1 MKEKKTGGRG
11 KFLAKSAK
19 KGPSKAY
26 AIPFIV
32 ALMVLTVIA
41 FIIPLRPTRS
51 MEEKRD
57 LAAFPEFTWEALL
70 SGDYFDDINLWF
82 SDTFPGRESWL
93 SLSASTK
100 ELHGIQDIVIHGDI
114 SLQETV
120 PDEYVA
126 STEET
131 PPPELMETEPS
142 GAEETQEPTQSETSG
157 SEETQESTEPAETE
171 PEETTPPTTPVEEW
185 GGVNA
190 GEDADIYLGSVIQI
204 GDTAFNYFTF
214 SQGQSDRFIN
224 TIKWYQ
230 EAIAKKDKDISV
242 ILAMIPTSVGVM
254 VEAEY
259 QEKIGC
265 TDQGAV
271 IDYIYSGIP
280 DEVVKVEIFDTLV
293 EHNDE
298 YLYFR
303 TDHHWTALGGYYCY
317 QEVCEALGMEPAPL
331 DAFEEWDQGEFQG
344 SNYYKCNQ
352 SSKLLLDNVYAYNP
366 PGDITMRINNE
377 NGRFTW
383 PVLTDMSKSAKNAK
397 YMTFLAGDH
406 PLCEITNND
415 IPEGLNCVIVK
426 DSYGNC
432 VAPFFTQNYHNVYVV
447 DFREYTAYNLRGFVD
462 AYDIDHVIFLIQV
475 GAAQDHTY
483 NNLIRRACGF

>member
-1 MKEKKTGGRG
+1 MKEQKTGGRG
-11 KFLAKSAK
+11 RFLAKSAK
-19 KGPSKAY
+19 KGPAKGFAV
-26 AIPFIV
+26 PFFV
-32 ALMVLTVIA
+32 ALFALTVVS

-51 MEEKRD
+51 MNEKRD
-57 LAAFPEFTWEALL
+57 LAVFPEFSWEALV
-70 SGDYFDDINLWF
+70 SGDYFDDITLWF
-82 SDTFPGRESWL
+82 SDTFPGRESWI
-93 SLSASTK
+93 SANASVQS
-100 ELHGIQDIVIHGDI
+100 LHGIQDVVIHGDI
-114 SLQETV
+114 SIRETV
-120 PDEYVA
+120 PQEYVD

-131 PPPELMETEPS
+131 PPPELEETEATIPEETADTTGTTETSEATEPTETEPVD
-142 GAEETQEPTQSETSG
+142 
-157 SEETQESTEPAETE
+157 
-171 PEETTPPTTPVEEW
+171 TTPPTTPVEEW

-204 GDTAFNYFTF
+204 GDIAFNYFAF
-214 SQGQSDRFIN
+214 SQYESDRFIN

-230 EAIAKKDKDISV
+230 EAIAKKDKDITV
-242 ILAMIPTSVGVM
+242 VLAMIPTSVGVM

-265 TDQGAV
+265 TDQSAV

-280 DEVVKVEIFDTLV
+280 DEVVKVELFDTLV

-317 QEVCEALGMEPAPL
+317 LKTCEALGMEARPL
-331 DAFEEWDQGEFQG
+331 EDFEEWDQGEFQG
-344 SNYYKCNQ
+344 SNYAKCNQ
-352 SSKLLLDNVYAYNP
+352 SSKLRLDNVYAYNP
-366 PGDITMRINNE
+366 PGDITMKINNE

-415 IPEGLNCVIVK
+415 LPDAPNCVIVK

-432 VAPFFTQNYHNVYVV
+432 VAPFFTQNYHNVYVL

-475 GAAQDHTY
+475 GAAQDYTY